1 VRITENRTVYVLV
14 AVPTFVR
21 RAFPRQ
27 TPFSSGEHRN
37 PLSALGI
44 VADGDADS
52 AVELGDIG
60 EPDGV
65 WLAELPPPDGP
76 AQPASRRAP
85 VANPVRVAVR
95 FIRPRLGTAD
105 RGRITRSG

>member
-1 VRITENRTVYVLV
+1 MRITEKRTVYVLV

-44 VADGDADS
+44 VAVGDADV
-52 AVELGDIG
+52 AG
-60 EPDGV
+60 EPDVIG
-65 WLAELPPPDGP
+65 LAVLPPPDGP
-76 AQPASRRAP
+76 EQPASRSAP
-85 VANPVRVAVR
+85 VANAVAVVVR
-95 FIRPRLGTAD
+95 FMWPE
-105 RGRITRSG
+105 